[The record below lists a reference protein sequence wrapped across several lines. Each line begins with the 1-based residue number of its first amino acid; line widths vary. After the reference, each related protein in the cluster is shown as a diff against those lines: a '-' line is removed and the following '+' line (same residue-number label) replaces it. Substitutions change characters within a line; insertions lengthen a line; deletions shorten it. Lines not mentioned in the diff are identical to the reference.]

1 MRLMDV
7 EYGFIKD
14 DLPWGFYKG
23 KKQPDNR
30 LFLDAVIYIARTG
43 CGQRQLPVEYGKWY
57 SVWRRFRRW
66 CIMGIWNKI
75 FDKLKSKNEETI
87 AIDSTCVKVN

>member
-43 CGQRQLPVEYGKWY
+43 CG
-57 SVWRRFRRW
+57 
-66 CIMGIWNKI
+66 
-75 FDKLKSKNEETI
+75 
-87 AIDSTCVKVN
+87 